1 MLFCD
6 RSLQVAE
13 FLLAMFQKRQIVKHY
28 WCLTKSVPNPQQGLL
43 LLTAV
48 NMFIVSYYLI
58 VCDTL
63 IADIQIKCY
72 VICMLYKGCS
82 KLRIWCK
89 IVGSQLLWPTFHSIW
104 FMNNNACWSRLFQEA
119 WIDNCTLL
127 VAFVCYMLHILD
139 DCVCWNIM
147 QVSLTYPLQ
156 KVWLATDIGSVVE
169 MSFAVDC
176 LHCISIW
183 LNM

>member
-1 MLFCD
+1 MFLSFSNQSALMLFCD

-58 VCDTL
+58 VCDTF

-72 VICMLYKGCS
+72 VICMLYKGAPS
-82 KLRIWCK
+82 YEYDAK
-89 IVGSQLLWPTFHSIW
+89 
-104 FMNNNACWSRLFQEA
+104 
-119 WIDNCTLL
+119 LL
-127 VAFVCYMLHILD
+127 VASCCDLLFIVYD
-139 DCVCWNIM
+139 
-147 QVSLTYPLQ
+147 S
-156 KVWLATDIGSVVE
+156 
-169 MSFAVDC
+169 
-176 LHCISIW
+176 
-183 LNM
+183 

>member
-58 VCDTL
+58 VFPFSAL
-63 IADIQIKCY
+63 
-72 VICMLYKGCS
+72 
-82 KLRIWCK
+82 
-89 IVGSQLLWPTFHSIW
+89 
-104 FMNNNACWSRLFQEA
+104 
-119 WIDNCTLL
+119 TLL
-127 VAFVCYMLHILD
+127 VGRQEGHPACKKLSGGML
-139 DCVCWNIM
+139 
-147 QVSLTYPLQ
+147 
-156 KVWLATDIGSVVE
+156 VWLSVWSKVQT
-169 MSFAVDC
+169 
-176 LHCISIW
+176 CILPSCEW
-183 LNM
+183 H